1 MEYAKRISIFFAAM
15 GAVLLPMAATA
26 AHRSEARQQALALER
41 DQTDQTD
48 QADDQAD
55 EARAAAAMAIVVG
68 IGVMLMHAPEDEAG

>member
-15 GAVLLPMAATA
+15 GAVLLPLAATA

-41 DQTDQTD
+41 DQTDQT
-48 QADDQAD
+48 DQAD

>member
-15 GAVLLPMAATA
+15 GAVLLPLAATA

-41 DQTDQTD
+41 DQTD

>member
-41 DQTDQTD
+41 DQTDQ
-48 QADDQAD
+48 ADDQAD